1 MNKKKSV
8 KKKSSVKNKTA
19 KPSSADSL
27 LCDAIVK
34 RVFENFWDVGQLIEL
49 NNDQFLVFGKHE
61 FTNCC
66 VVSARQITDAVFAG
80 FDIKKG

>member
-19 KPSSADSL
+19 KPPSADDL
-27 LCDAIVK
+27 LCDAIASK
-34 RVFENFWDVGQLIEL
+34 LFENFWDAGQLIEL

-66 VVSARQITDAVFAG
+66 AVSARQITDAVFAG